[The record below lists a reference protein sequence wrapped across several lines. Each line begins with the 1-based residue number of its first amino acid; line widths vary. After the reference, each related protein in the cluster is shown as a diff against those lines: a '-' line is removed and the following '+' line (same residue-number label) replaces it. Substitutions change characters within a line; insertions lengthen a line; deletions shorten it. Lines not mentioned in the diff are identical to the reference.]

1 MGEHRLGQ
9 DVVGEPVGE
18 PGHRVRGQRRDHHQ
32 VRVLQVRVGIRGRR
46 PARER
51 VERLGRDEPLCPG
64 RGKRQHVVPGG
75 DEQANQLAC
84 LVGGDATGDADDD
97 PGHGDILPANRATG
111 LKADAE
117 ACGALRPSRPRR
129 RAP

>member
-1 MGEHRLGQ
+1 MGEDGLGQ

-18 PGHRVRGQRRDHHQ
+18 PGHRVRGQGRDHHQ
-32 VRVLQVRVGIRGRR
+32 VRVLQVRVRIGSRR

-51 VERLGRDEPLCPG
+51 MECLGRDEPLRPV
-64 RGKRQHVVPGG
+64 RGKRQDVVPGG

-97 PGHGDILPANRATG
+97 PGHGDILPANRPPG
-111 LKADAE
+111 
-117 ACGALRPSRPRR
+117 
-129 RAP
+129 